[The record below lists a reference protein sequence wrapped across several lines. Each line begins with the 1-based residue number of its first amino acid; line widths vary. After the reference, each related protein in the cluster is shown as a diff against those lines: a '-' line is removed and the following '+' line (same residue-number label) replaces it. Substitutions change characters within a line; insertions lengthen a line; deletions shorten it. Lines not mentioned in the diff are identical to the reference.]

1 MLDILEG
8 KGKQMV
14 DHKQQKLSVHSH
26 HRQTIMLVDES
37 VELYDEEELEEQ
49 DKIDHESI
57 LHEIDSHG
65 SIT

>member
-1 MLDILEG
+1 
-8 KGKQMV
+8 
-14 DHKQQKLSVHSH
+14 
-26 HRQTIMLVDES
+26 MLVDES

-57 LHEIDSHG
+57 LHEIDSYG